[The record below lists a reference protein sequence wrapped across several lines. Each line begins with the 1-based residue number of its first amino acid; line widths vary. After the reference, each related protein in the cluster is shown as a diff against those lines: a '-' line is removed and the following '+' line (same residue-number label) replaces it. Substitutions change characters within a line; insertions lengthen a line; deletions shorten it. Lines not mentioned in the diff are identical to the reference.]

1 VGMMDNKKQY
11 LTEEVKIDLINRIRN
26 QLKADQRILF
36 AFIHGSFLEADIGFS
51 DIDVAVFIDHEH
63 YTDDSLELCL
73 TLSVEI
79 TSLVHNRVDVHSLN
93 TSSAGFRYEVTK
105 GELLFAKNEE
115 VCFDFIEKTWLEY
128 FDLKYIFENNLNDLL
143 SV

>member
-1 VGMMDNKKQY
+1 MSNHKHH
-11 LTEEVKIDLINRIRN
+11 LAEEVKIDIINVIRN
-26 QLKADQRILF
+26 QLKEDQRILF

-63 YTDDSLELCL
+63 FTDDSLELCL
-73 TLSVEI
+73 TLSVEL
-79 TSLVHNRVDVHSLN
+79 TYLVHKRVDVHSLN

-105 GELLFAKNEE
+105 GELLFAKNED

-128 FDLKYIFENNLNDLL
+128 FDLKHFYEDNLKDLL
-143 SV
+143 SIH

>member
-1 VGMMDNKKQY
+1 MDNKKQY

>member
-1 VGMMDNKKQY
+1 MMDNKKQY
-11 LTEEVKIDLINRIRN
+11 LTEEVKTDIINRIRN
-26 QLKADQRILF
+26 QLKTDQRILF

-128 FDLKYIFENNLNDLL
+128 FDLKYIYENNLNDLL

>member
-26 QLKADQRILF
+26 QLKTDQRILF

-128 FDLKYIFENNLNDLL
+128 FDLKYIYENNLNDLL

>member
-1 VGMMDNKKQY
+1 MDNKKQY

-128 FDLKYIFENNLNDLL
+128 FDLKYIYENNLNDLL